1 MYALIQEPAEKSGE
15 VPPGYGIRG
24 CGRNLA
30 PGFGLWPLIGNA
42 HETKFDRLL
51 LPDDFARSR
60 PLPNRE
66 SETWLLHCP
75 QFIDEDMH
83 HC

>member
-1 MYALIQEPAEKSGE
+1 MHALIQEPAAESGE
-15 VPPGYGIRG
+15 VLPGHGIRG
-24 CGRNLA
+24 SGWNLI
-30 PGFGLWPLIGNA
+30 PGFGLWPSIGNA

-51 LPDDFARSR
+51 LSDGFARSR

-66 SETWLLHCP
+66 SKTWLLHRP
-75 QFIDEDMH
+75 QFIDEDVH